1 MSYVSLYISHFL
13 TSWTERFY
21 EFASYLF
28 IIEIF
33 KKSLLLPSIYGFV
46 VTISA
51 IIFSNY
57 IGKYVDIIERLK
69 ILRITMFVQKMSI
82 IISCFMFISMMTSND
97 NKIIKYIIVVIFG
110 CTLKLSFIANNI
122 SIEKDW
128 VIIISNGNTE
138 KLTTTMRRIDLFCKT
153 MAPLTMG
160 IITFKGNLYGV
171 ISIIIW
177 NVLSGCLEYILIL
190 KTYINFPELSNKNNP
205 NNENT
210 HLIEND
216 NYEENI
222 TFIEYIK
229 HKIFL
234 ASLSLSMLYLT
245 VLSFGGI
252 MTSYLKLIGYSDFTL
267 GILRAVAG
275 ISGISATY
283 LMPYISSKI
292 GIVRTGLWALWLE
305 FFTLIPVI
313 LSFKLNISDW
323 INFIMMF
330 GGMSLSRI
338 GLWMF
343 DLSETIILQNQVD
356 SKKIG
361 SISGWQHSLC
371 NFFDLL
377 QFILTMII
385 SDPNNFFIPSFILLL
400 AVLSSSIIYT
410 YYVYKQRGHLLH
422 IKILKTK

>member
-13 TSWTERFY
+13 TSWTDRFY

-33 KKSLLLPSIYGFV
+33 KESLLLPSIYGFI

-51 IIFSNY
+51 IMFSNY
-57 IGKYVDIIERLK
+57 VGKYVDIIERLK
-69 ILRITMFVQKMSI
+69 IIRITMFVQKMSI

-122 SIEKDW
+122 AIEKDW

-160 IITFKGNLYGV
+160 IITFKGSLYGV
-171 ISIIIW
+171 ITIIIW
-177 NVLSGCLEYILIL
+177 NVLSGCLEYILVL
-190 KTYINFPELSNKNNP
+190 KTYINFPELSNKNNT

-210 HLIEND
+210 PLIENN
-216 NYEENI
+216 NYEEKI

-267 GILRAVAG
+267 GILRAIAG
-275 ISGISATY
+275 IAGISATY

-292 GIVRTGLWALWLE
+292 GVVRTGLWAL
-305 FFTLIPVI
+305 
-313 LSFKLNISDW
+313 
-323 INFIMMF
+323 
-330 GGMSLSRI
+330 
-338 GLWMF
+338 
-343 DLSETIILQNQVD
+343 
-356 SKKIG
+356 
-361 SISGWQHSLC
+361 
-371 NFFDLL
+371 
-377 QFILTMII
+377 
-385 SDPNNFFIPSFILLL
+385 
-400 AVLSSSIIYT
+400 
-410 YYVYKQRGHLLH
+410 
-422 IKILKTK
+422 

>member
-1 MSYVSLYISHFL
+1 MSYNSLYISHFL
-13 TSWTERFY
+13 TSWTDRFY

-33 KKSLLLPSIYGFV
+33 KKSLLLPSIYGFIL
-46 VTISA
+46 TICA

-57 IGKYVDIIERLK
+57 VGKYVDIMERLK
-69 ILRITMFVQKMSI
+69 IIRITMIVQKASI
-82 IISCFMFISMMTSND
+82 IISSFMFIWMMLSES

-110 CTLKLSFIANNI
+110 CTLKMSFIVNNI
-122 SIEKDW
+122 AIEKDW
-128 VIIISNGNTE
+128 VVVISNGDTE
-138 KLTTTMRRIDLFCKT
+138 KLTTTMRRIDIFCKT

-160 IITFKGNLYGV
+160 IITIKGSLYGL

-177 NVLSGCLEYILIL
+177 NILSGCIEYILIYR
-190 KTYINFPELSNKNNP
+190 TYIKYPDLSNKNNN

-210 HLIEND
+210 PLIGNE

-222 TFIEYIK
+222 TFIDYIK
-229 HKIFL
+229 HKVFL

-252 MTSYLKLIGYSDFTL
+252 MVSYLKLVGYSDLML
-267 GILRAVAG
+267 GILRAIAG
-275 ISGISATY
+275 ITGISATY
-283 LMPYISSKI
+283 LMPYISKKI
-292 GIVRTGLWALWLE
+292 GVVRTGLWSLWIE
-305 FFTLIPVI
+305 FFTLVPVI
-313 LSFKLNISDW
+313 LSFKLNGPNW
-323 INFIMMF
+323 INFLMMF

-343 DLSETIILQNQVD
+343 DLSETLILQNQVEP
-356 SKKIG
+356 KNIG
-361 SISGWQHSLC
+361 SIAGWQHALC

-385 SDPNNFFIPSFILLL
+385 SNPKDFFIPSFISLISVLLSAL
-400 AVLSSSIIYT
+400 VFT
-410 YYVYKQRGHLLH
+410 YYVYRERGHLLH
-422 IKILKTK
+422 IKLLKTN